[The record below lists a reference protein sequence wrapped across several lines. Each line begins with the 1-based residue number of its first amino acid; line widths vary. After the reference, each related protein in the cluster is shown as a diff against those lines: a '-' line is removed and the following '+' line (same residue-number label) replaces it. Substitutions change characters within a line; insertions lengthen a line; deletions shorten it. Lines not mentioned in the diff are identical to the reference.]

1 MSAKYHHSAYY
12 YAYNY
17 GWTYSESKTYT
28 GAYLDRH
35 TYRPRNASNLSR
47 ILRGKKDFDLSEKE
61 FDTTFNPLLL
71 ATLAMVDIGLALRDN
86 AKNLAQTA
94 ANLADPAWRAERG
107 EDLRQ
112 QLRILRR
119 PFYYA
124 RENERR
130 HRLAAE
136 RRKITRRRTTAPMPT
151 PEQILDAWHHRKD
164 SKDAMIRLGGMLQ
177 DLECYVDNRLRI
189 DAGGDIVARNG
200 GIRGW
205 LKEHLSELSPKYKTL
220 MRYKAIAIRLRQAT
234 ETRDPVPTAKLL
246 AAKTPHEIVAEIRA
260 DARNTFAALIK
271 TIDFH
276 LSPDKIFRKRRL
288 EISASDSHLHECAV
302 MSPGTKRKRAD
313 EISADDS
320 HLRETEAK
328 MGNCTAPV
336 TRAPNEKRSRRGSIA
351 STQNQGRSKNGGF
364 NAALGSATK

>member
-1 MSAKYHHSAYY
+1 MSTKYRHSAYY

-86 AKNLAQTA
+86 AKDLAQTA
-94 ANLADPAWRAERG
+94 KNLADPAWRAERG

-130 HRLAAE
+130 RRLAAE
-136 RRKITRRRTTAPMPT
+136 RRKITRRRTTAPMPA
-151 PEQILDAWHHRKD
+151 PADILDAWNHRKD
-164 SKDAMIRLGGMLQ
+164 SKDAMIRLGGMLH

-189 DAGGDIVARNG
+189 GPGGDIVARNG

-205 LKEHLSELSPKYKTL
+205 LKECLPELSPKYKTL
-220 MRYKAIAIRLRQAT
+220 MRYKAMAIRLRQAT
-234 ETRDPVPTAKLL
+234 ETRDPVPTERLL
-246 AAKTPHEIVAEIRA
+246 AAKAPHAVVAEIRA
-260 DARNTFAALIK
+260 DARNTFAALLE

-276 LSPDKIFRKRRL
+276 LSPENILRKRPAEISACNSHYAKNADQSENPKRIKRA
-288 EISASDSHLHECAV
+288 EISASDSHL
-302 MSPGTKRKRAD
+302 
-313 EISADDS
+313 
-320 HLRETEAK
+320 
-328 MGNCTAPV
+328 
-336 TRAPNEKRSRRGSIA
+336 RRGR
-351 STQNQGRSKNGGF
+351 Q
-364 NAALGSATK
+364 

>member
-17 GWTYSESKTYT
+17 GWTYSESKTFT

-61 FDTTFNPLLL
+61 FDSTFNPLLL

-86 AKNLAQTA
+86 AKDLAQTA
-94 ANLADPAWRAERG
+94 KNLADPAWRAERG

-130 HRLAAE
+130 RRLAAE

-151 PEQILDAWHHRKD
+151 PEDILDAWNHRKE
-164 SKDAMIRLGGMLQ
+164 SKDAMIRLGGMLH

-189 DAGGDIVARNG
+189 DEYDNIVGRNG

-205 LKEHLSELSPKYKTL
+205 LKECLPELSPKYKTL
-220 MRYKAIAIRLRQAT
+220 MRYKAMAIKLRQAT
-234 ETRDPVPTAKLL
+234 ETRDPVPTARLL
-246 AAKTPHEIVAEIRA
+246 AAKAPHEVVAEIRA
-260 DARNTFAALIK
+260 DERNTFAALLE

-276 LSPDKIFRKRRL
+276 LSPENILRNRHHK
-288 EISASDSHLHECAV
+288 ISASNSHIRGSADLQAGKH
-302 MSPGTKRKRAD
+302 GTQRD

-320 HLRETEAK
+320 HLGVAEENDPHQKRKIKPKEQRK
-328 MGNCTAPV
+328 DGV
-336 TRAPNEKRSRRGSIA
+336 KGKTRAAVKCR
-351 STQNQGRSKNGGF
+351 
-364 NAALGSATK
+364 ATSHKLP

>member
-12 YAYNY
+12 YAFKY

-35 TYRPRNASNLSR
+35 TYRPRSSGNLSR
-47 ILRGKKDFDLSEKE
+47 ILRGQKDFDLSEKE
-61 FDTTFNPLLL
+61 FDSTFNPLLL

-86 AKNLAQTA
+86 AKDLAQTA

-107 EDLRQ
+107 EDLRR

-130 HRLAAE
+130 RRLAAE

-151 PEQILDAWHHRKD
+151 PEDILDAWAHRKD
-164 SKDAMIRLGGMLQ
+164 SKDAMIRLGGMLH

-189 DAGGDIVARNG
+189 NEYDRIVGRNG

-205 LKEHLSELSPKYKTL
+205 LRECLPELSPKYKTL
-220 MRYKAIAIRLRQAT
+220 MRYKAMAIRLRQAT
-234 ETRDPVPTAKLL
+234 ETRDPVPTERLL
-246 AAKTPHEIVAEIRA
+246 AAKTPHEVVAEIRA
-260 DARNTFAALIK
+260 DARNTFAALLE

-276 LSPDKIFRKRRL
+276 LSPDKILRNRQP
-288 EISASDSHLHECAV
+288 EISACNSHSGGSTTRSASS
-302 MSPGTKRKRAD
+302 SPVRCRSAGTDR
-313 EISADDS
+313 
-320 HLRETEAK
+320 
-328 MGNCTAPV
+328 
-336 TRAPNEKRSRRGSIA
+336 TRD
-351 STQNQGRSKNGGF
+351 
-364 NAALGSATK
+364 

>member
-17 GWTYSESKTYT
+17 GWTYSESKTFT

-86 AKNLAQTA
+86 AKDLAQTA

-124 RENERR
+124 RENDRR
-130 HRLAAE
+130 RRLAAE
-136 RRKITRRRTTAPMPT
+136 RRKITRRRTTAPMPA
-151 PEQILDAWHHRKD
+151 PADILDAWNHRKD
-164 SKDAMIRLGGMLQ
+164 SKDAMIRLGGMLH

-189 DAGGDIVARNG
+189 NEYDRIVGRNG
-200 GIRGW
+200 GIRSW
-205 LKEHLSELSPKYKTL
+205 LRECLPELSPKYKTL
-220 MRYKAIAIRLRQAT
+220 MLYKAMAIRLRQAT
-234 ETRDPVPTAKLL
+234 ETRDPVPTARLVE
-246 AAKTPHEIVAEIRA
+246 AETPHEVVAEIRA
-260 DARNTFAALIK
+260 DARNTFAALIE

-276 LSPDKIFRKRRL
+276 LSPENILRKRPA
-288 EISASDSHLHECAV
+288 EISACNSHSGVDAARAAKSQGKRQPGISAYDSHSR
-302 MSPGTKRKRAD
+302 MRK
-313 EISADDS
+313 
-320 HLRETEAK
+320 HTLR
-328 MGNCTAPV
+328 
-336 TRAPNEKRSRRGSIA
+336 
-351 STQNQGRSKNGGF
+351 Q
-364 NAALGSATK
+364 

>member
-130 HRLAAE
+130 RRLAAE
-136 RRKITRRRTTAPMPT
+136 RRKLTRRRTTAPMPT

-164 SKDAMIRLGGMLQ
+164 SKDAMIRLGGMLH

-189 DAGGDIVARNG
+189 DSGGDIVARNG

-205 LKEHLSELSPKYKTL
+205 LKACLPELAPKYKTL
-220 MRYKAIAIRLRQAT
+220 MRYKAMAIKLRQAT
-234 ETRDPVPTAKLL
+234 ATEDPDPTAVVLEESPRHPVIT
-246 AAKTPHEIVAEIRA
+246 AIFSDP
-260 DARNTFAALIK
+260 RNTFASIVEIL
-271 TIDFH
+271 DFN
-276 LSPDKIFRKRRL
+276 LDPDTVLTR
-288 EISASDSHLHECAV
+288 
-302 MSPGTKRKRAD
+302 PG
-313 EISADDS
+313 ELLVPS
-320 HLRETEAK
+320 
-328 MGNCTAPV
+328 G
-336 TRAPNEKRSRRGSIA
+336 
-351 STQNQGRSKNGGF
+351 
-364 NAALGSATK
+364 

>member
-1 MSAKYHHSAYY
+1 MSAKYRHSAYY

-35 TYRPRNASNLSR
+35 TYRPRSSGNLSR
-47 ILRGKKDFDLSEKE
+47 ILRGQKDFDLSEKE
-61 FDTTFNPLLL
+61 FDSTFNPLLL

-86 AKNLAQTA
+86 AKNLAQSA

-107 EDLRQ
+107 EDLRR

-130 HRLAAE
+130 RNLAAE

-151 PEQILDAWHHRKD
+151 PEAILAAWNHRKD
-164 SKDAMIRLGGMLQ
+164 SKDAMIRLGGMLH

-189 DAGGDIVARNG
+189 NEYDRIVGRNG
-200 GIRGW
+200 GIRSW
-205 LKEHLSELSPKYKTL
+205 LRECLPELSPKYKTL
-220 MRYKAIAIRLRQAT
+220 MRYKAMAIRLRQAT
-234 ETRDPVPTAKLL
+234 ETRDPVPTARLVE
-246 AAKTPHEIVAEIRA
+246 AETPHEVVAEIRA
-260 DARNTFAALIK
+260 DARNTFAALIE

-276 LSPDKIFRKRRL
+276 LSPENILRKRPA
-288 EISASDSHLHECAV
+288 EISACNSHSGVDAARAAKSQGKRQTGISAYDSHSR
-302 MSPGTKRKRAD
+302 MRK
-313 EISADDS
+313 
-320 HLRETEAK
+320 HTLR
-328 MGNCTAPV
+328 
-336 TRAPNEKRSRRGSIA
+336 
-351 STQNQGRSKNGGF
+351 Q
-364 NAALGSATK
+364 

>member
-1 MSAKYHHSAYY
+1 MSTKYHHSAYY

-17 GWTYSESKTYT
+17 GWTYSESKTFT

-61 FDTTFNPLLL
+61 FDSTFNPLLL

-86 AKNLAQTA
+86 AKDLAQTA

-130 HRLAAE
+130 RRLAAE

-151 PEQILDAWHHRKD
+151 PEDILDAWAHRKD
-164 SKDAMIRLGGMLQ
+164 SKDAMIRLGGMLH

-189 DAGGDIVARNG
+189 DPSGDIVARNG

-205 LKEHLSELSPKYKTL
+205 LKECLPELSPKYKTL
-220 MRYKAIAIRLRQAT
+220 MRYKAMAIRLRQAT
-234 ETRDPVPTAKLL
+234 ETRDPVPTERLL
-246 AAKTPHEIVAEIRA
+246 AAKVPHAVVAEIRA
-260 DARNTFAALIK
+260 DARNTFAALLE

-276 LSPDKIFRKRRL
+276 LSPDKILRKRPT
-288 EISASDSHLHECAV
+288 EISACNSHFAKSTV
-302 MSPGTKRKRAD
+302 RPAKSQGKRRT
-313 EISADDS
+313 EISANDS
-320 HLRETEAK
+320 HSRMRKHTLR
-328 MGNCTAPV
+328 
-336 TRAPNEKRSRRGSIA
+336 
-351 STQNQGRSKNGGF
+351 Q
-364 NAALGSATK
+364 

>member
-1 MSAKYHHSAYY
+1 MSAQYCHSAYY

-86 AKNLAQTA
+86 AKDLAQTA
-94 ANLADPAWRAERG
+94 KNLADPAWRAERG

-130 HRLAAE
+130 RRLAAE

-151 PEQILDAWHHRKD
+151 PEAILDAWNHRKE
-164 SKDAMIRLGGMLQ
+164 SKDAMIRLGGMLH

-189 DAGGDIVARNG
+189 GPSGDIVARNG

-205 LKEHLSELSPKYKTL
+205 LKECLPELSPKYKTL
-220 MRYKAIAIRLRQAT
+220 MRYKAMAIRLRQAT
-234 ETRDPVPTAKLL
+234 ETRDPVPTERLL
-246 AAKTPHEIVAEIRA
+246 AAKAPHAVVAEIRA
-260 DARNTFAALIK
+260 DARNTFAALLE

-276 LSPDKIFRKRRL
+276 LSPDKILRKRPA
-288 EISASDSHLHECAV
+288 EISACNSHSGGGADRPAK
-302 MSPGTKRKRAD
+302 SQGKRRP
-313 EISADDS
+313 EISANDS
-320 HLRETEAK
+320 H
-328 MGNCTAPV
+328 
-336 TRAPNEKRSRRGSIA
+336 SRMR
-351 STQNQGRSKNGGF
+351 K
-364 NAALGSATK
+364 

>member
-35 TYRPRNASNLSR
+35 TYRPRSSSNLSR
-47 ILRGKKDFDLSEKE
+47 ILRGKQDFDLSEKE
-61 FDTTFNPLLL
+61 FDSTFNPLLL

-119 PFYYA
+119 PFYYV

-130 HRLAAE
+130 RNLAAE
-136 RRKITRRRTTAPMPT
+136 RRKITRRRTSAPMPT
-151 PEQILDAWHHRKD
+151 PEAILDAWNHRKD

-177 DLECYVDNRLRI
+177 DLECHVDNRLRI
-189 DAGGDIVARNG
+189 NEYDRIVGRNG

-205 LKEHLSELSPKYKTL
+205 LRECLPKLSPKYKTL
-220 MRYKAIAIRLRQAT
+220 MRYKAMAIKLRQAT
-234 ETRDPVPTAKLL
+234 ETRDPVPTARLL
-246 AAKTPHEIVAEIRA
+246 AAKAPHEVVAEIRA
-260 DARNTFAALIK
+260 DTHNTFAALLE

-276 LSPDKIFRKRRL
+276 LSPDKILRNRQP
-288 EISASDSHLHECAV
+288 EISAYNSH
-302 MSPGTKRKRAD
+302 SG
-313 EISADDS
+313 
-320 HLRETEAK
+320 
-328 MGNCTAPV
+328 
-336 TRAPNEKRSRRGSIA
+336 
-351 STQNQGRSKNGGF
+351 
-364 NAALGSATK
+364 GSATRSASSSPVRCRSAGTDRTRA